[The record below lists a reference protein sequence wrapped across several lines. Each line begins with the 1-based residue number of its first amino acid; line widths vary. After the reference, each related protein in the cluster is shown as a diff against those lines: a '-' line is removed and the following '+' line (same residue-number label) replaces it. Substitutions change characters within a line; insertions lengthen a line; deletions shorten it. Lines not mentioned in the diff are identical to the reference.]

1 MVMKTLNRCT
11 IMVILSLMLISACQK
26 ENETVYTPT
35 GSDMPSLHKQYN
47 LAVMD
52 AKVAE
57 PFEIFRSLTA
67 VVNYSDSAAGQ
78 GNLEWSTDSLGR
90 WRVLVISWMKQSS
103 TQFWPVGQTFRTS
116 NNQAYMSW
124 ITPAPEML
132 DFLKKNTFKDSVQ
145 LHLRI
150 AQVLGMPPDTKNN
163 FFVEYWV
170 YPGNLFRPTP
180 DPEITDHEADL
191 YFPSWVSQKHRSWFL
206 NEITNKYD
214 TSTTSAFPWTRLGY
228 TYDWAN
234 PLHPVGLS
242 EFVVDTSSVVTVT
255 RTLSSWQYYQLS
267 LTRK

>member
-1 MVMKTLNRCT
+1 MKTSGRNVFLLL
-11 IMVILSLMLISACQK
+11 LSLMLVAACKK
-26 ENETVYTPT
+26 EDEPIYTPS
-35 GSDMPSLHKQYN
+35 GPDMHTLKKQYN
-47 LAVMD
+47 LAVLD

-67 VVNYSDSAAGQ
+67 VINYGDSAAGQ
-78 GNLEWSTDSLGR
+78 GNLVWSADSAGR

-103 TQFWPVGQTFRTS
+103 TTYWPVGQTFKTS

-124 ITPAPEML
+124 ITTAPQML
-132 DFLKKNTFKDSVQ
+132 DFLKKNTFRDSMQ

-170 YPGNLFRPTP
+170 YPENLFRPTP

-191 YFPSWVSQKHRSWFL
+191 FFPSWISQKHRSWFL
-206 NEITNKYD
+206 NEIQNKYD

-228 TYDWAN
+228 TYDWAD
-234 PLHPVGLS
+234 PLHPVGMS
-242 EFVVDTSSVVTVT
+242 EFVVDTSSTVTVS
-255 RTLSSWQYYQLS
+255 RVMSSWQYYQLS
-267 LTRK
+267 LTKK